1 MLDNPLRLSPIQL
14 DALREVG
21 NVGAGNAATALSTL
35 LGHRI
40 DMTVPAVSVLP
51 IAAVA
56 ELLGG
61 DEAIV
66 VGVYFRISGDAPGNM
81 LFVMD
86 EVSSRQLVSILMD
99 NANLRPGVT
108 GGFDELSISA
118 LMEIGNILGS
128 SYLGALM
135 AMTNLSLRISVPALA
150 CDMSQ
155 AVLNIGLIQYG
166 QVGDSALVIETA
178 FHDGNSVVR
187 SHFFFIPDP
196 DSFGLILS
204 SLGVPADE

>member
-21 NVGAGNAATALSTL
+21 NIGAGNAATALSTL
-35 LGHRI
+35 LGRRI

-51 IAAVA
+51 IPAVA

-66 VGVYFRISGDAPGNM
+66 VGVYFRINGDAPGNM
-81 LFVMD
+81 LFVLD
-86 EVSSRQLVSILMD
+86 EPSAGQLVDVLMD
-99 NANLRPGVT
+99 NNSLKAPIVGASDGLT
-108 GGFDELSISA
+108 MSA

-128 SYLGALM
+128 SYLSSLM
-135 AMTNLSLRISVPALA
+135 TMTNLALRISVPALA
-150 CDMSQ
+150 RDMSQ

-166 QVGDSALVIETA
+166 QAGDSALVIETA
-178 FHDGNSVVR
+178 FHEGKSVVR

>member
-1 MLDNPLRLSPIQL
+1 MLDNPLNLSLIQL

-21 NVGAGNAATALSTL
+21 NIGAGNAVTALSTL
-35 LGHRI
+35 LGRRI
-40 DMTVPAVSVLP
+40 EMTVPAVSILP
-51 IAAVA
+51 IPAVA

-66 VGVYFRISGDAPGNM
+66 VGVYFRIEGDAPGNM

-86 EVSSRQLVSILMD
+86 KASSKQLVDILMGNISQKTAVLD
-99 NANLRPGVT
+99 T
-108 GGFDELSISA
+108 FDDLALSA

-128 SYLGALM
+128 SYLTALVT
-135 AMTNLSLRISVPALA
+135 MTNLSLQISVPALA
-150 CDMSQ
+150 YDMSQ

-178 FHDGNSVVR
+178 FHAGESVVS

-204 SLGVPADE
+204 TLGVPADE